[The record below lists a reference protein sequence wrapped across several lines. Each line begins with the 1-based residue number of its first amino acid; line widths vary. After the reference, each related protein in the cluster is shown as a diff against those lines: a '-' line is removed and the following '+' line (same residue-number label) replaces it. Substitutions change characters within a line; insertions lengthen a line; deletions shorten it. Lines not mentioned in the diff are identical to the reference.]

1 VYPLGLALASG
12 LTWGSADFVG
22 GVMSRRLPTAV
33 VMVVSQGAGLLLTS
47 GLVVA
52 LGEPVPES
60 RYVVAG
66 ALGGLAG
73 AVGLASLYRG
83 LAVGRMSIIAPIA
96 ALSGGVPVIVGFL
109 QGERPTAVQLAGMA
123 LAGAGVLLAVRVPE
137 PPDVVERRGTRGVG
151 LALTAALFLGLFVT
165 SLDAAGE
172 ASALWASLMVRV
184 VSVPLFVIAAIVTA
198 RHARR
203 PTGKELGILVGV
215 GAADNAANVMF
226 ALAARQGL
234 LTLVSVL
241 GSLYPVAT
249 VLLARWV
256 LHERLARWQ
265 VAGVVAAFTGVA
277 LIAAG

>member
-1 VYPLGLALASG
+1 MHPLGLALASG

-60 RYVVAG
+60 RYLVAG

-83 LAVGRMSIIAPIA
+83 LAIGRMSIIAPIA

-109 QGERPTAVQLAGMA
+109 QGERPAALQLAGMA
-123 LAGAGVLLAVRVPE
+123 IAGAGVLLAVRVPE

-151 LALTAALFLGLFVT
+151 LALMAALFLGLFVT

-184 VSVPLFVIAAIVTA
+184 VSVPLFVIAAIATA
-198 RHARR
+198 RHSRR
-203 PTGKELGILVGV
+203 PTGKELSILVGV

-249 VLLARWV
+249 VLLARWL